1 MCVFVPRGW
10 RYALCAV
17 ETGVQT
23 CALPVLRDRCGGA
36 RAAHR
41 PSGRKAA
48 AAGGAG
54 DRRDRETKASTLG
67 LTPHHFL
74 RPNEAAKRLLV
85 HKPKLQTRFQQG
97 LARGMSVLCNAGGV
111 VIAKLRRKR
120 GDQHQRLFQECRE
133 DRKSVVEGKSV
144 SVRVEH
150 GGRRYLK

>member
-1 MCVFVPRGW
+1 MRISDWSSDVCSSDL
-10 RYALCAV
+10 ALLCGRAADPA
-17 ETGVQT
+17 GRN
-23 CALPVLRDRCGGA
+23 ADRRALRDRCGGA

-85 HKPKLQTRFQQG
+85 HKPKLQPRFQQG
-97 LARGMSVLCNAGGV
+97 LARGMTVLCTSCGV

-120 GDQHQRLFQECRE
+120 GE
-133 DRKSVVEGKSV
+133 DRKST
-144 SVRVEH
+144 
-150 GGRRYLK
+150 